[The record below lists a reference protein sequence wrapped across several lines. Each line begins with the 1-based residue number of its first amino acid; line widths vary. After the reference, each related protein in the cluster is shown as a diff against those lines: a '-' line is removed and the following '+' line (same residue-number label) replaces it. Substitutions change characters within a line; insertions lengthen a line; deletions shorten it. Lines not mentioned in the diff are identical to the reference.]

1 MSGLLVEMPNG
12 TGFFRIICA
21 FAGRGDMTST
31 AASVRRVECE
41 NIVLRPAK
49 EQVFCVEMVFGVV
62 IEGTLFGGLS

>member
-1 MSGLLVEMPNG
+1 
-12 TGFFRIICA
+12 
-21 FAGRGDMTST
+21 MTST